1 MRSIHAVFAAGLIAS
16 AALADTPPNVEPKA
30 DELLK
35 RMSTELGSMKSF
47 SVDADQVME
56 VVTRDGEKLQGIASS
71 TLHVQRPNKLR
82 TERVGPLGGGT
93 LFYDGKTLTVFGKRD
108 KLYATANVPGTLD
121 EAIDFA
127 RAKLSIDAPGAD
139 LLNSDPYKVLMD
151 DVVSGRYIG
160 IEPIGDRMC
169 HHLAYRGHETDW
181 QIWIEDG
188 PHALPCRFVI
198 VSKQEAG
205 QPEYQ
210 VTTSGWKPETQPPE
224 SFTFTPPEGA
234 MKIDFVQIADQ
245 KGKR

>member
-1 MRSIHAVFAAGLIAS
+1 MRRRPQLV
-16 AALADTPPNVEPKA
+16 
-30 DELLK
+30 DE
-35 RMSTELGSMKSF
+35 
-47 SVDADQVME
+47 
-56 VVTRDGEKLQGIASS
+56 
-71 TLHVQRPNKLR
+71 
-82 TERVGPLGGGT
+82 
-93 LFYDGKTLTVFGKRD
+93 
-108 KLYATANVPGTLD
+108 
-121 EAIDFA
+121 
-127 RAKLSIDAPGAD
+127 
-139 LLNSDPYKVLMD
+139 
-151 DVVSGRYIG
+151 G

-198 VSKQEAG
+198 VSKQETG

-210 VTTSGWKPETQPPE
+210 VTTSGWKAETQPPE